1 MSTLIKQILT
11 EWRSNIWLAAELLIV
26 SVVLWYITA
35 WLWGMVR
42 IYTAEH
48 GFDIEHCYLLTFDVV
63 NEKNP
68 SFIKRENAGRGVQE
82 DNIEILNR
90 LQHHPIVEFAS
101 LSQNSH
107 PYNGSN
113 SGVSFWT
120 DDYEANHNYV
130 VRRMVTPDF
139 VKVFK
144 YRGTRGETPEQLAE
158 MLRKGEFLLSDGYF
172 TDKENKK
179 IDMTPLIGKGLYSDM
194 YDTTVTHNLGAVLV
208 PPRYYDFAMYGLTG
222 VMSPI
227 ENETDGWYRW
237 MNEFCIRVRP
247 EADKNV
253 HETLMDQAET
263 LFHVGNKVLVDVTS
277 FDDVRESFGRENM
290 QSVRNMVIIM
300 IFLLVN
306 IFLGLLG
313 TFWFRTRQ
321 RASEMAIRLS
331 FGATPAKVFRRLLGE
346 GLLILVVVTPIAFII
361 DCLLTYYDF
370 NDYVRADEFG
380 LTASAA
386 LLTFGLMALM
396 IVAGVWFPASKAAR
410 IDPAVA
416 LKDE

>member
-1 MSTLIKQILT
+1 M
-11 EWRSNIWLAAELLIV
+11 
-26 SVVLWYITA
+26 
-35 WLWGMVR
+35 
-42 IYTAEH
+42 
-48 GFDIEHCYLLTFDVV
+48 
-63 NEKNP
+63 
-68 SFIKRENAGRGVQE
+68 
-82 DNIEILNR
+82 
-90 LQHHPIVEFAS
+90 
-101 LSQNSH
+101 
-107 PYNGSN
+107 
-113 SGVSFWT
+113 
-120 DDYEANHNYV
+120 
-130 VRRMVTPDF
+130 
-139 VKVFK
+139 
-144 YRGTRGETPEQLAE
+144 
-158 MLRKGEFLLSDGYF
+158 
-172 TDKENKK
+172 
-179 IDMTPLIGKGLYSDM
+179 
-194 YDTTVTHNLGAVLV
+194 
-208 PPRYYDFAMYGLTG
+208 
-222 VMSPI
+222 
-227 ENETDGWYRW
+227 
-237 MNEFCIRVRP
+237 
-247 EADKNV
+247 
-253 HETLMDQAET
+253 
-263 LFHVGNKVLVDVTS
+263 LVDVTS

-300 IFLLVN
+300 VFLLVN

-346 GLLILVVVTPIAFII
+346 GLLILVAVTPIAFII